1 MGFFNDLFKDN
12 TNWSESE
19 LKALYFC
26 LTAMG
31 LADGNLDED
40 EKQVIFNAMVNLPG
54 AQDSRTQSEW
64 EVFFNDANTTSPS
77 QHLNILKSMHA
88 KKKNTALGVLKTFF
102 HGLLNEGIYIAPSAF
117 ESWFI
122 TDALTYQDLD
132 ETIAAVA
139 KVAKTL

>member
-1 MGFFNDLFKDN
+1 MY
-12 TNWSESE
+12 E

-88 KKKNTALGVLKTFF
+88 KKKNTALGALGVLALADGEMDDTELQMW
-102 HGLLNEGIYIAPSAF
+102 GGIKA
-117 ESWFI
+117 
-122 TDALTYQDLD
+122 ALDS
-132 ETIAAVA
+132 
-139 KVAKTL
+139 